1 MQGLIIHGL
10 ISHVLTPLLVP
21 CFPHHMNSDQQFQ
34 LAKLPKTLKFSIAIY
49 IHMVFPSYI
58 FMHYVLDPDNFR
70 HSTCTKQHYYID
82 RASPSIPVVVYKAIP

>member
-1 MQGLIIHGL
+1 
-10 ISHVLTPLLVP
+10 
-21 CFPHHMNSDQQFQ
+21 
-34 LAKLPKTLKFSIAIY
+34 
-49 IHMVFPSYI
+49 MVFPSDI